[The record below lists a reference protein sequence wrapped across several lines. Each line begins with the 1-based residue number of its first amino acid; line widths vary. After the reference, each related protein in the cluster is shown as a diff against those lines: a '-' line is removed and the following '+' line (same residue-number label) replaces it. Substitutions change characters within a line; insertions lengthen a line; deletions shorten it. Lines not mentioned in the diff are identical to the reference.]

1 MAAPSAQDLSN
12 LTTAL
17 NNLENSLRR
26 NNNIIPRRNPAP
38 TPGGSGGSHPSHAD
52 ARARQKELI
61 KTIRR
66 LEAFQR
72 TSYSRV
78 HAQNIKNARL
88 ELQSIQESNKAR
100 DRERRLAEHRANA
113 DDLAHA
119 KRVKNEERIG
129 YILDGVQDG
138 LYRFFGRPS
147 IVEGVDG
154 FIKDFSAMLGAGVE
168 WSFEQYVQS
177 AKLGIKQQDLVKMQ
191 QQYSHLYVS
200 MSQANNRGIDF
211 ADAVKRGSDQLD
223 AYTSTNEEA
232 ANLAASNLD
241 FARSFGLSIKDSANF
256 ADKLNKQFSVMNTHI
271 KVTAEEFQNLTSSL
285 QAEGEMKDWMLRL
298 SESEREAHISSSV
311 ALYQHFRTLGKTNE
325 SAQNLTMRFN
335 EMFVKKKSKDY
346 LKETVKMQAAMGA
359 MGMGD
364 QAQEYYKLREKVFF
378 GKGSEKEQEANKK
391 QLADMMGRIGKRASD
406 LYTDYGAG
414 AVIDKLDEKTE
425 GQISEFRGF
434 TGEMQKANGFLEKM
448 LEELKKMSLKGDIT
462 TFFAESYKFLGAT
475 STWFHDSP
483 GEIVGGVVK
492 GIIGILGIKA
502 LLNSLPKVGGV
513 LSGLTSKLWN
523 LAKVATLPGIA
534 ITLTTTALWMWYKN
548 WEDITGGLKLLI
560 QDISRAALSAVVG
573 TKDGI
578 INALHSMQDKYNSWV
593 KAWQDFSFT
602 DSLSSII
609 SPFNTLEDY
618 FTNSTVATYFDSFV
632 NTLFNFD
639 ERIADWFDN
648 TTVGKIAKAVFNTP
662 NTSEAVTSY
671 GFQNENI
678 LPYTQPQTTSKE
690 VITKTVNK
698 QEAKDEK
705 IVKVNNESNTLS
717 QEVIKLLIEQ
727 NKMNQE
733 SLSFQKKIADT
744 NEKMSKPGNSWFQR
758 VSYDNVT

>member
-191 QQYSHLYVS
+191 QQYSRLYVS
-200 MSQANNRGIDF
+200 MEQANNGGIDF

-223 AYTSTNEEA
+223 AYTSTNDEA
-232 ANLAASNLD
+232 AKLAASNLD
-241 FARSFGLSIKDSANF
+241 FAYSYGLSIKDSANF
-256 ADKLNKQFSVMNTHI
+256 ADKLNKQFAILNSNL
-271 KVTAEEFQNLTSSL
+271 ALTSEQFTNFLTSL
-285 QAEGEMKDWMLRL
+285 KEDEGLRDWMLQL
-298 SESEREAHISSSV
+298 SAEEREAQIHNTG
-311 ALYQHFRTLGKTNE
+311 ALYSYSIAMGKTEEASKQLVTRYN
-325 SAQNLTMRFN
+325 S
-335 EMFVKKKSKDY
+335 MFTKKKAKDY
-346 LKETVKMQAAMGA
+346 LKETLKMQASMGA
-359 MGMGD
+359 MGLGGLATEYGTLRHKEKYGKATAQDKIRLTQLQGQIGETAANLQGMGI
-364 QAQEYYKLREKVFF
+364 A
-378 GKGSEKEQEANKK
+378 
-391 QLADMMGRIGKRASD
+391 
-406 LYTDYGAG
+406 TGAF
-414 AVIDKLDEKTE
+414 ADKLDDVTGGMIEQFKKDSFELDKTRAQDEKKKKE
-425 GQISEFRGF
+425 
-434 TGEMQKANGFLEKM
+434 
-448 LEELKKMSLKGDIT
+448 LEEGTLKGEIT
-462 TFFAESYKFLGAT
+462 TFFAESYKFLGAM

-618 FTNSTVATYFDSFV
+618 FANSTIATYFDSFV